1 MHENRPK
8 AHGTAA
14 GTRAAQY
21 LRVSTDQQKYTME
34 NQAAAIAAYAARRNV
49 KIVSTYS
56 DRRSG
61 VRIAGREGLLQLI
74 RDVQRGG
81 AEFDCILVYD
91 VSRWGRFPDV
101 DESGYY
107 EFICRHAGIN
117 IHYCADDFE
126 NDGSLASIILKT
138 NKRVAAADF
147 SQQLSKKVFL
157 GQCRVTTLGHWRG
170 GPAPYGLRR
179 RLVGENGKPKR
190 LLKLGQQKSLK
201 LEHVVLVPGPPSEIK
216 IVRQIFN
223 SFANRKKTRTE
234 IADDLNAKRI
244 KNARGNRW
252 SMLTISNTLKNEV
265 YLGHII
271 YNRRSQKLG
280 ERQVRNPRDMWI
292 RCNNAFKPIVSSALF
307 AKAQQVMADLDRGK
321 ERTDKEL
328 IDILTV
334 LRRKHGRLSLK
345 LMLAAKDVPHPSLYA
360 RRFGSVTAAY
370 RRAGYRPKKRYCF
383 DEIASDINEMI
394 TTVSAE
400 LITALEKRRA
410 DVVFMPELY
419 LLTINRS
426 LSVAMTVARSVAN
439 GIETVRSRRW
449 ELRKLKYK
457 RADLTLVI
465 RMDNSNSQIQNFYL
479 IPTINIP
486 KGANPRTRISERNFG
501 EYECDNIN
509 EVLSML
515 SARLSLPR
523 IGPRT
528 PSPAHLEPRLK
539 SQSHNKKKGGNEAYH
554 S

>member
-1 MHENRPK
+1 MQYQVRAKEKK
-8 AHGTAA
+8 AASGL
-14 GTRAAQY
+14 RAAQY

-34 NQAAAIAAYAARRNV
+34 NQAAAVAAYAARRNIM
-49 KIVSTYS
+49 IVSTYS

-61 VRIAGREGLLQLI
+61 VRIAGREGLQQLI

-81 AEFDCILVYD
+81 TGFNCILVYD

-107 EFICRHAGIN
+107 EFICRRAGIN

-126 NDGSLASIILKT
+126 NDGSFASIIVKT

-179 RLVGENGKPKR
+179 MLVSENGKPKR
-190 LLKLGQQKSLK
+190 LLKFGQQKSLK
-201 LEHVVLVPGPPSEIK
+201 LEHVVLVPGPASEIK
-216 IVRQIFN
+216 VVRQVFN
-223 SFANRKKTRTE
+223 SFANQRKTRTE
-234 IADDLNAKRI
+234 IADNLNAKRI
-244 KNARGNRW
+244 KNARGNPW
-252 SMLTISNTLKNEV
+252 SMLTISNTLRNEV
-265 YLGHII
+265 YLGDII

-280 ERQVRNPRDMWI
+280 ERQVRNPKDMWI
-292 RCNNAFKPIVSSALF
+292 RCNNAFRPIISRALF

-328 IDILTV
+328 IDVLAA

-345 LMLAAKDVPHPSLYA
+345 LMLAAKNVPHPSLYT

-370 RRAGYRPKKRYCF
+370 RRAGFKPRKRYCF
-383 DEIASDINEMI
+383 DEIAADIDEMI
-394 TTVSAE
+394 RTVAAE

-426 LSVAMTVARSVAN
+426 LSVAMSVARSVAN
-439 GIETVRSRRW
+439 GIGTVRSRRW
-449 ELRKLKYK
+449 ELRKLRYR

-515 SARLSLPR
+515 SARLCLPR

-528 PSPAHLEPRLK
+528 PFTRAS
-539 SQSHNKKKGGNEAYH
+539 
-554 S
+554 